1 MKKFLPVFIWLAFII
16 VTPMYAQ
23 YKTVYGIVFASE
35 SGTPLAGSTVSVKGT
50 PLGTITNQQ
59 GVYELDI
66 PDDAKVLV
74 FSFVGKKTKEV
85 FIEGLN
91 AEVTLESDIVGL
103 DEVVIVAY
111 GSALKNQFTGSV
123 STISAAQLDRFHAT
137 DFSRILNGL
146 TSGVSTA
153 GGSGQPGEGD
163 DIRIR
168 GFNTFGDASPLIV
181 LDGFPYVG
189 KLNAI
194 PVVDIESITIL
205 KDATAT
211 ALYGSRAANGVIIVT
226 SKKGTSGSAGIDV
239 RMSYGMTDRAMP
251 DYETVS
257 AGQFYEL
264 QWESIRNSVLRQGRS
279 QAEAVTHA
287 SNQLVSLLGGYNA
300 FNVPAAELVGSDGKL
315 NPAARPLWTD
325 NWHDELLNKGSRR
338 EISLS
343 AGGGSER
350 SVYFLSGSVL
360 DEEGIIK
367 ASNLKR
373 YAVRANLYSKLTKSI
388 TAGVNLSGSLTDQN
402 YPDPGSSSLLNPFR
416 FISLIAPIY
425 PVYLYDQNGV
435 VQTGAD
441 GNRLFDFGS
450 GYGRSRPGFSSLNV
464 LGTIE
469 LDERLYKND
478 VFTLRSYLDFQ
489 LAQNFVFTTSLSAD
503 HYSFTG
509 MTHKNMSFG
518 DGVSFNGRSAREAT
532 RTFSYTANQ
541 MFRYNR
547 DIGEHGIEALAAHEN
562 YNYKFNYLTATRSGF
577 PFPGLMELGGAAIGE
592 GSGSYED
599 NYRLESYFGKID
611 YSFRNRY
618 FVSLNYR
625 MDGNSR
631 FSKDVRWGS
640 FWGAGAGWLL
650 SEEEFFGLPSWVSL
664 LKIKASYGE
673 QGNDKIGSYYG
684 YQELYQ
690 AGMNNM
696 NYPGLIASRL
706 STPGLTWES
715 LNSFN
720 TGVELVVNERFAI
733 GFEYYIRD
741 NNNLLFQKPLPP
753 STGFTTIDA
762 NVARLSNRGIDLEM
776 KALLVNSKKFRWV
789 SELNLSHFKNQIKE
803 LPQGSIITG
812 NKRWEVGRSVYDFW
826 IEEFAGVNPETGR
839 SQWFMNVPLR
849 DAGNN
854 PVLDSSGNPVYDEER
869 GITETYS
876 QAGRYYVGSAI
887 PDLTGGFNNIFSL
900 YGFDLSVLFNFGI
913 GGKVFD
919 FPYQLLMHSGQYGT
933 HFHTDILNRWTPEN
947 IKTDVPGLD
956 GAQTAAVRSN
966 RFLTDADYLILRN
979 VSLGYQLPRELYS
992 RLNVGE
998 IRLNVKAD
1006 NLLMRTARKGLIPGQ
1021 SFDGNRQL
1029 QHVPIRTVSVGMDIH
1044 F

>member
-1 MKKFLPVFIWLAFII
+1 MRNFLPVFIWLALMNLS
-16 VTPMYAQ
+16 PLYAQ
-23 YKTVYGIVFASE
+23 YRTVQGTVSASE
-35 SGTPLAGSTVSVKGT
+35 NGTPLPGASVSVKGT
-50 PLGTITNQQ
+50 SLGTVTNQQ
-59 GVYELDI
+59 GVYELDV
-66 PDDAKVLV
+66 PEEVRSLV
-74 FSFVGKKTKEV
+74 FSFIGKKTKEV
-85 FIEGLN
+85 IIEGMN
-91 AEVTLESDIVGL
+91 ADVTLEPDIVGL
-103 DEVVIVAY
+103 NEVVIVAY
-111 GSALKNQFTGSV
+111 GSALKNQYTGSV
-123 STISAAQLDRFHAT
+123 STISAAQLERFHAT
-137 DFSRILNGL
+137 DFSRTLNGL
-146 TSGVSTA
+146 SAGVSTA

-181 LDGFPYVG
+181 LDGFPYTG

-194 PVVDIESITIL
+194 PVADIESLTIL

-211 ALYGSRAANGVIIVT
+211 ALYGSRAANGVIIIST
-226 SKKGTSGSAGIDV
+226 KKGTSGSAGIDV

-264 QWESIRNSVLRQGRS
+264 QWESIRNSLLRQGKS
-279 QAEAVTHA
+279 QAEAGTQA
-287 SNQLVSLLGGYNA
+287 SSQLVSLLGGYNA

-315 NPAARPLWTD
+315 NPGAQPLWTD

-343 AGGGSER
+343 AGGS
-350 SVYFLSGSVL
+350 SDKHSYFLSGSVL
-360 DEEGIIK
+360 DEDGIIA

-373 YAVRANLYSKLTKSI
+373 YAVRANFNSKLSNSI
-388 TAGVNLSGSLTDQN
+388 TAGVNLSGSLTEQN
-402 YPDPGSSSLLNPFR
+402 YPDPENASLLNPFR
-416 FISLIAPIY
+416 FVNLIAPIY

-435 VQTGAD
+435 VQTGAG
-441 GNRLFDFGS
+441 GNKLFDYGS
-450 GYGRSRPGFSSLNV
+450 GYGRNRPVFPSLNV

-478 VFTLRSYLDFQ
+478 VFTLRSFLDFA
-489 LAQNFVFTTSLSAD
+489 LARDLVFTTSLSAD
-503 HYSFTG
+503 HYTFTG
-509 MTHKNMSFG
+509 LMHKNMTYG
-518 DGVSFNGRSAREAT
+518 DGVTHSGRSTRDVY

-541 MFRYNR
+541 MIRYNR
-547 DIGEHGIEALAAHEN
+547 DIGEHGIEALVAHEN
-562 YNYKFNYLTATRSGF
+562 YNYKNNVLTATRSGF
-577 PFPGLMELGGAAIGE
+577 PFPGLVELGGAAVGE

-599 NYRLESYFGKID
+599 NYRLESYFSKID

-618 FVSLNYR
+618 FASLNYR

-631 FSKDVRWGS
+631 FAKEVRWGS

-650 SEEEFFGLPSWVSL
+650 SEEEFIEIPGWISL
-664 LKIKASYGE
+664 LKMKASYGE

-690 AGMNNM
+690 AGMNNL

-720 TGVELVVNERFAI
+720 TGLELIVKERFAFS
-733 GFEYYIRD
+733 FEYYIRN
-741 NNNLLFQKPLPP
+741 NNNLLFQQPLPP
-753 STGFTTIDA
+753 STGFTSIDA
-762 NVARLSNRGIDLEM
+762 NVASLSNRGADLEV
-776 KALLVNSKKFRWV
+776 KALLINSSNFKWI
-789 SELNLSHFKNQIKE
+789 SELYLSHFKNQIKE
-803 LPQGSIITG
+803 LPQGSIISG

-826 IEEFAGVNPETGR
+826 MEEFAGVNPETGK
-839 SQWFMNVPLR
+839 SQWYVNVPLR

-854 PVLDSSGNPVYDEER
+854 PLLDSSGNPVYEEER
-869 GITETYS
+869 GITEIYS
-876 QAGRYYVGSAI
+876 QAGRYYQGSAI
-887 PDLTGGFNNIFSL
+887 PDLSGGFNNTFSF
-900 YGFDLSVLFNFGI
+900 YGFDLSVLFTYGI

-919 FPYQLLMHSGQYGT
+919 FQYQLLMHSGQYGNN
-933 HFHTDILNRWTPEN
+933 FHTDILNRWTPEN
-947 IKTDVPGLD
+947 NDTNVPGLD
-956 GAQTAAVRSN
+956 GTQTAAVRSS
-966 RFLTDADYLILRN
+966 RFLADADHLILRN
-979 VSLGYQLPRELYS
+979 VSLGYQIPRTLVS

-998 IRLNVKAD
+998 ISLNLKAD
-1006 NLLMRTARKGLIPGQ
+1006 NLLMLTSRKGLVPLQ

-1029 QHVPIRTVSVGMDIH
+1029 QHIPVRTISLGMNIH